1 MTKQPTL
8 YTFGYLAG
16 NSARVLSELQTVQT
30 PIVDVRFSPTSKRWQ
45 WQHEALVASL
55 GDSYTWIKELGNELY
70 KEAITGKFNEPHIKI
85 SSPETG
91 LAKLNEIL
99 EIKGRAAIFCAC
111 ANKTQCHRIE
121 VARLAKEQ
129 LKVRVIHL

>member
-1 MTKQPTL
+1 MKEMTL
-8 YTFGYLAG
+8 FTFGYLQTK
-16 NSARVLSELQTVQT
+16 SPRILSELKTVGT
-30 PIVDVRFSPTSKRWQ
+30 PIVDVRFNPSSKRWQ
-45 WQHEALVASL
+45 WNYDALVVSL
-55 GDSYTWIKELGNELY
+55 GDRYTWIRELGNENY
-70 KEAITGKFNEPHIKI
+70 KEALSGKFTEPRIKI

-121 VARLAKEQ
+121 VARLAKEH